1 MASGILSEIF
11 ALVLQLFNFI
21 NKYVISFWQDRLSNM
36 SLLNTSKYP
45 LLNTSKYPE
54 TNSFN

>member
-45 LLNTSKYPE
+45 E